1 MAVYTTIDDAGSFF
15 NTILWTGNSPS
26 TQALTGV
33 GFQPDFVWVKKRSSA
48 AEHCVTDAARG
59 VTETIFPSSTALEA
73 TRTAGLTAFGA
84 DGFTVGAD
92 GDFNGGSAT
101 FVGWNWLG
109 GTTSGITT
117 DGSTTITPSAYS
129 FNQTSGFSAL
139 AYTGNSTSGAKLAHG
154 LGVAPEMVI
163 IKNLGTL
170 NDWVSY
176 SKYVKATDPEDW
188 VMRLNN
194 SSAAVDDVSMWNDTQ
209 PDSVNITLGNAGN
222 VNTGYSYTAY
232 CFAPVKGYSKL
243 GSYIANGD
251 ADGTFV
257 YTGFQPAYVLI
268 KSIISVPHWNIF
280 DSTRTPYNPEN
291 PLWADTTGSES
302 SIGSYNVDLLSNG
315 FKVRTSSSQVNS
327 TSYDP
332 YTYMACAEFPLVSS
346 NSKPAV
352 AR

>member
-1 MAVYTTIDDAGSFF
+1 MAVYTTIDDAGSYF

-33 GFQPDFVWVKKRSSA
+33 GFQPDFVWVKKRSTA

-73 TRTAGLTAFGA
+73 TRAGGLTAFGA

-92 GDFNGGSAT
+92 GDFNGGAAT

-129 FNQTSGFSAL
+129 FNQTSGFSVL
-139 AYTGNSTSGAKLAHG
+139 SYTGNSTSGAKLAHG
-154 LGVAPEMVI
+154 LGVAPEVVF

-170 NDWVSY
+170 NDWVTY
-176 SKYVKATDPEDW
+176 SKYVKSTTPEDW

-194 SSAAVDDVSMWNDTQ
+194 TSIAVDDVTMWNDTQ

-222 VNTGYSYTAY
+222 LNTGYSYIAY
-232 CFAPVKGYSKL
+232 CFAPVKGYSKF
-243 GSYIANGD
+243 GSYTGNGN
-251 ADGTFV
+251 ADGPFV
-257 YTGFQPAYVLI
+257 YTGFRPAFVML
-268 KSIISVPHWNIF
+268 KDADSVAAWRISDNK
-280 DSTRTPYNPEN
+280 R
-291 PLWADTTGSES
+291 LG
-302 SIGSYNVDLLSNG
+302 YNVDNNDLEVDSTAVEGTDDNLDILSNG
-315 FKVRTSSSQVNS
+315 FKIRRSVGGLNTSGNLNIYMAFAEAPFVNS
-327 TSYDP
+327 EGVP
-332 YTYMACAEFPLVSS
+332 C
-346 NSKPAV
+346 N

>member
-1 MAVYTTIDDAGSFF
+1 MAYISFQPSDFF
-15 NTILWTGNSPS
+15 NTKLFTGTNLEH
-26 TQALTGV
+26 AITGV
-33 GFQPDFVWVKKRSSA
+33 GFQPALIWGRQRTDSGA
-48 AEHCVTDAARG
+48 NYLNADAAQG
-59 VTETIFPSSTALEA
+59 VTKYLQSNVTTAQVTNAESVKS
-73 TRTAGLTAFGA
+73 FDA
-84 DGFTVGAD
+84 DGFTLGTASQI
-92 GDFNGGSAT
+92 NESAKT
-101 FVGWNWLG
+101 IVTWNWRG

-170 NDWVSY
+170 NDWVTY